1 MDDRGFRRG
10 DVWRGELDP
19 VRGHEQGRARP
30 VVIVSADL
38 FNAGPARLVV
48 VCPITTR
55 FRRIPSHVPV
65 APPEGGLRAQR
76 YVVCEQVRTVSTER
90 LVLRLGELARPSMAA
105 IDERL
110 RILLDLSCRMT
121 RAAQSALR

>member
-10 DVWRGELDP
+10 DVWRGDLDP

-30 VVIVSADL
+30 VVIISADV
-38 FNAGPARLVV
+38 FNAGPAQLVLI
-48 VCPITTR
+48 CPITTR

-65 APPEGGLRAQR
+65 APPEGGLRAHS
-76 YVVCEQVRTVSTER
+76 YVVCEQVRAISTER
-90 LVLRLGELARPSMAA
+90 LGPRLGELDRPSMAA

-110 RILLDLSCRMT
+110 RILLDL
-121 RAAQSALR
+121 